1 MKFKSATDILFDVFI
16 FGPVLI
22 LLIPL
27 SEIIRNINDKSAILS
42 LIVILASIALLM
54 WIRFGTYYVI
64 KESKLFYRSGPVR
77 GAIDIQSVHA
87 LIKNKTLWVG
97 VRPALARKGIILKY
111 NKYDDI
117 YISPKNKDQFI
128 AELLKRN
135 NNIQVAES

>member
-1 MKFKSATDILFDVFI
+1 MKFRSDTDIFFDVFI

-27 SEIIRNINDKSAILS
+27 SEIIININDSSAILS
-42 LIVILASIALLM
+42 LIVILAVIAFFV
-54 WIRFGTYYVI
+54 WVRFGTYYVI
-64 KESKLFYRSGPVR
+64 KESQLLYRSGPIR
-77 GAIDIQSVHA
+77 GSIDIQSVHT

-97 VRPALARKGIILKY
+97 TKPALARKGIILKY

-135 NNIQVAES
+135 NNIQVEES

>member
-1 MKFKSATDILFDVFI
+1 MKFKSDTDILFDVFI

-27 SEIIRNINDKSAILS
+27 SEIIKNIDDKSAILT
-42 LIVILASIALLM
+42 LVIILAVISFLL
-54 WIRFGTYYVI
+54 WARFGTYYVI
-64 KESKLFYRSGPVR
+64 KESQLLYRCGPIR
-77 GAIDIQSVHA
+77 GSIDIQSVHS
-87 LIKNKTLWVG
+87 LTKNKTLWLG
-97 VRPALARKGIILKY
+97 TKPALARKGIILKY

-135 NNIQVAES
+135 NNIQVTES